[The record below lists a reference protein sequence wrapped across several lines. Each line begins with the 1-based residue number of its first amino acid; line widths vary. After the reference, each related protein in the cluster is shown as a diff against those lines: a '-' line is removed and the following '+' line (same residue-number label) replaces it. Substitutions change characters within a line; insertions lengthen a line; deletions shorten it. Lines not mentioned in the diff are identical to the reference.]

1 MYSSDD
7 DDDDDAT
14 APVSLPSIRSMP
26 ASAPTA
32 RKPRE
37 YIKYKPDI
45 KSISVLIKIRK
56 Y

>member
-7 DDDDDAT
+7 DDDEAT
-14 APVSLPSIRSMP
+14 APVSLPTIRSMP

-37 YIKYKPDI
+37 YIKH
-45 KSISVLIKIRK
+45 LINLIRQ